1 MMDALE
7 AIVDREQGF
16 KKFLSEVEKK
26 GGGRL
31 ARASQSRYFEAF
43 KNWGHKFVEAR
54 IINKHPFDMT
64 PQEFSNV
71 HEIMKNVYE
80 NDRSIQGK
88 ISGNTNFTSVND
100 HYQAYMKKVEEEI
113 AEGQLSHKEE
123 EGVGTRRLT
132 TFEEW
137 LAEQTHITTDKKN
150 AARAKKRDFVAYM
163 KNNTKKKK
171 ERTIEGYVKHFEHI
185 MNLYLKGGYDTYTRE
200 NRDAPVINQHPYF
213 MTPHEFLSE
222 YPKIKEEIDA
232 DNDKIEERLK
242 KANKEGSRGH
252 MDCRISNNHY
262 RDYMEKMEGHLSDDE
277 KENLKREIREAK
289 EEARSHDNEPTLPP
303 DQSDKNPDSKTERR
317 AVNVRKHQDIYRNRQ
332 RRYWHDCCA
341 VRGIKFY
348 GDKLLFASHAMP
360 AKDCDDNEAGIDD
373 YLSQYNGF
381 LLSPDLNEAFDK
393 GFISFENN
401 GNIIISK
408 HFANHEALGITE
420 SMSVTHIDPQHKK
433 YLEYHRKNVFEK
445 FLKK

>member
-1 MMDALE
+1 MSYEKGFAEFLDRYGTNQGWGNVTNTRIKYLREFKLNSKKTIPIEEIMERCHLE
-7 AIVDREQGF
+7 
-16 KKFLSEVEKK
+16 
-26 GGGRL
+26 
-31 ARASQSRYFEAF
+31 
-43 KNWGHKFVEAR
+43 
-54 IINKHPFDMT
+54 KHPYDMK
-64 PQEFSNV
+64 PQEFIDA
-71 HEIMKNVYE
+71 HQKME
-80 NDRSIQGK
+80 NAYIELCREKGK
-88 ISGNTNFTSVND
+88 SKGHTNFITTND
-100 HYQAYMKKVEEEI
+100 LYRDYMEEVI
-113 AEGQLSHKEE
+113 AEGQLSHQEE

-137 LAEQTHITTDKKN
+137 LAEQTHITTEEKN
-150 AARAKKRDFVAYM
+150 AARSRKQDFVAYM

-303 DQSDKNPDSKTERR
+303 DQSGRTIDSKTERR